1 MYYSDTD
8 SDTENT
14 SYFQEQIEQI
24 EQLCSSINISND
36 DMKKN
41 ITYDGLS
48 YLTPTVETLLSNID
62 KNISYQ
68 IHICGYHINT
78 SSKIPFIQYFLY
90 KPFHT
95 FSEHVDEFYFPHFKY
110 KDEKD
115 IFIKSLTTI
124 DILCRSYYKD
134 TQFDF
139 KGYII
144 DETDIFMFYDC
155 SHMSIDTL
163 KMNKTNDLW
172 LATIDEIINYQKI
185 CDFPINQLVVDLFYK
200 YERLSYISNV
210 LGEPYDLPIIA
221 YTYCPTKK
229 LDFISTFG
237 PSTQNSIFGNHLYF
251 TDYLSAITN
260 YDNDNFIGLVRC
272 VLFLGKMK
280 MVLNL
285 DNDPQDNSNTAL
297 SHLKENTYDTRLK
310 LRITDYDSNWSLLY
324 DSLYVGKV
332 LVDDGSSFTNGPL
345 WVLKEHSQYNM
356 LSTHIIKVYSNDT
369 KQTFNTYI
377 M

>member
-14 SYFQEQIEQI
+14 SHFQEEV
-24 EQLCSSINISND
+24 EQLYSSMNISND

-41 ITYDGLS
+41 VTYDGLS
-48 YLTPTVETLLSNID
+48 YLIPTVETLLYNID
-62 KNISYQ
+62 KNISYE
-68 IHICGYHINT
+68 IHICAYHINT

-90 KPFHT
+90 KPFHPS
-95 FSEHVDEFYFPHFKY
+95 SEYVSQFCFPHFKY

-115 IFIKSLTTI
+115 IFIKSLNTI
-124 DILCRSYYKD
+124 DILCRSYYKE

-144 DETDIFMFYDC
+144 NETDIFMFYDC
-155 SHMSIDTL
+155 SHIEIDTL

-172 LATIDEIINYQKI
+172 LVTIDEIINYQKV
-185 CDFPINQLVVDLFYK
+185 CETPINQLTVNLFYK
-200 YERLSYISNV
+200 YEKLSYISNV

-221 YTYCPTKK
+221 YTFCPIKK

-260 YDNDNFIGLVRC
+260 YDNDNFIGLIRC

-285 DNDPQDNSNTAL
+285 DNDQQDTSNTAL
-297 SHLKENTYDTRLK
+297 SQLKINTYDARLK

-332 LVDDGSSFTNGPL
+332 LLDDGSSFTDGPL

-356 LSTHIIKVYSNDT
+356 LSTHINKVYSNDT
-369 KQTFNTYI
+369 TKETF
-377 M
+377 